1 MNTTRCSRLSW
12 LGLLA
17 ATAVAGALLFHNV
30 WGYTRLRPGGIWR
43 NRPYDHGWP
52 FTYLVRNQWIPT
64 PSGIALNEIRWPWP
78 TMPGMIREFSLPLLA
93 CNVVVALAITAAT
106 YLAVA
111 HFARHLP
118 VNRQYSLRGLFLVFL
133 LAALFAPLSKE
144 PLAVECFTD
153 RLVPAIIWCGV
164 GCAAFDACRWV
175 YVVWPPQRAE

>member
-17 ATAVAGALLFHNV
+17 ATSVAGALLFHNV
-30 WGYTRLRPGGIWR
+30 RGYTRFAIGGISR
-43 NRPYDHGWP
+43 DRPYDHGWP
-52 FTYLVRNQWIPT
+52 FTYLVRNQWIPAPT
-64 PSGIALNEIRWPWP
+64 GTAFNQIRWPWP

-118 VNRQYSLRGLFLVFL
+118 VNRQYSLRSLFLVVL
-133 LAALFAPLSKE
+133 LAALVAPLSKE
-144 PLAVECFTD
+144 PAAVECFTD
-153 RLVPAIIWCGV
+153 LLVPAIIWCGV
-164 GCAAFDACRWV
+164 GCAAFHPCRWV
-175 YVVWPPQRAE
+175 YVPWPRQRAE